1 MLGQPFADLGMLV
14 GGIVV
19 DDCVDILA
27 SGNLGVDGV
36 EEADELL
43 MATTLHVA
51 ADNGAVE
58 NVEGG
63 EQSGRPMAFVIMS
76 HGTGAAGLHRQAR
89 LGAIEGLTAVCGR
102 DVHDNVC
109 SHTESLN
116 CFWRFGNRPN
126 ESDH

>member
-43 MATTLHVA
+43 MAMTLHVA

-63 EQSGRPMAFVIMS
+63 EQSGRPMAVRTLQRKLYRKAKERKPMS

-89 LGAIEGLTAVCGR
+89 LGAIEGLDLPLLV
-102 DVHDNVC
+102 D
-109 SHTESLN
+109 
-116 CFWRFGNRPN
+116 
-126 ESDH
+126 